1 LARGFELSSNTVM
14 GGVYEN
20 YKDNPSKFV
29 NHVNSYGFNKK
40 LNMDFEGEGR
50 PLFLNQAIKAGLIFP
65 SMDGIWYGCNTNADP
80 LFYNAVANNGVR

>member
-1 LARGFELSSNTVM
+1 LARDLNYLQIRLWRA
-14 GGVYEN
+14 VYEN

-50 PLFLNQAIKAGLIFP
+50 PLFLNQAIKAGLTFSLP
-65 SMDGIWYGCNTNADP
+65 WMAFGME
-80 LFYNAVANNGVR
+80 FR